1 MRDNAPAGFDGEF
14 RMEQLTFTELEHD
27 AKKRKTPRITAFRA
41 E

>member
-14 RMEQLTFTELEHD
+14 RMEQLTFTELERD
-27 AKKRKTPRITAFRA
+27 AKKRKMSRITAFRA